1 MSEPPTIHDA
11 SDPFSASSDQGI
23 PSDLILRS
31 SDLVDFFVHK
41 AVLSFASL
49 VFRDMF
55 AFPQPVGEDANLIR
69 DGKPVVHLPE
79 SSQTIEKLLT
89 LCYPRFTSSY
99 GFNDLDGVDGA
110 YEAAGKYQ
118 IQGGQKLL
126 ERLLEEPKF
135 LEKQPHRVFAIACHR
150 GLQKLARAAA
160 METLKLPRY
169 VPRISVPEFKFISA
183 HQLRQLEDFHYSCS
197 NYVVQQVSRLAESVL
212 CGDMEHSEEL
222 NYNSVWWDTEGHGV
236 GCGARVIRDTD
247 DDLYDALKPAPWFQ
261 QHIQTVAEAAAHCPD
276 IKTVSKDMVNISG
289 PTLKVMPN
297 CPKCL
302 AVAQDSLSDLAW
314 EIGMAVP
321 EVFRKVRS
329 RSGWH
334 DAELNL
340 LSFRHWP
347 KFRL

>member
-1 MSEPPTIHDA
+1 MSEAATIRDA
-11 SDPFSASSDQGI
+11 SDPFSPSSDQEVH
-23 PSDLILRS
+23 SDLILRS

-41 AVLSFASL
+41 VVLSFASL

-110 YEAAGKYQ
+110 YEAAGKYE

-150 GLQKLARAAA
+150 GLQKLAKAAA

-169 VPRISVPEFKFISA
+169 VPHISVPEFKFISA

-197 NYVVQQVSRLAESVL
+197 NYVVQHVRGLAGSVPY
-212 CGDMEHSEEL
+212 DMGRQEGA

-236 GCGARVIRDTD
+236 GCGARGTREEDV
-247 DDLYDALKPAPWFQ
+247 YDVYEGLEPAPWFQ
-261 QHIQTVAEAAAHCPD
+261 QHIQTVAEAAACCPD
-276 IKTVSKDMVNISG
+276 VKTVSKDMVNISG

-302 AVAQDSLSDLAW
+302 AVAQDSLSDLAE
-314 EIGMAVP
+314 EIGMEVP
-321 EVFRKVRS
+321 EVFQSTLAKI
-329 RSGWH
+329 
-334 DAELNL
+334 
-340 LSFRHWP
+340 SFVN
-347 KFRL
+347 